1 MPAAAVAAG
10 LHSALAPEP
19 AVVPELEPAPVAAAG
34 RDKPCG
40 TASGTNAG
48 RRRRR
53 WTRRSDGGGSGDR
66 IRRPWSLLVVQS
78 SLLPRGRESFKSG
91 RRCCDGAGE
100 WGGLTLTKA

>member
-1 MPAAAVAAG
+1 M
-10 LHSALAPEP
+10 LAPEP
-19 AVVPELEPAPVAAAG
+19 AVAPEPEPAPVAAG

-53 WTRRSDGGGSGDR
+53 WTRRNDGGGSGDR

-78 SLLPRGRESFKSG
+78 SLV
-91 RRCCDGAGE
+91 DV
-100 WGGLTLTKA
+100 